1 MQYWNCI
8 SDCLTIK
15 KPRVSKV
22 LEFYGHL
29 SFPFSNFYSFWI
41 CVEIFATYHL
51 FFEMILISVYTLR
64 IWFYDFSEIANI
76 WQTILH
82 RYIGKSLISEWCI
95 ILDFKKIDISDD
107 ISIYQTLVL
116 NLNSDLNNQMLN
128 QKVFSR
134 SLSFWASSSK
144 KKHIYYKI

>member
-1 MQYWNCI
+1 MDTFPSLFPI
-8 SDCLTIK
+8 FILFEF
-15 KPRVSKV
+15 VSKY
-22 LEFYGHL
+22 LPHTI
-29 SFPFSNFYSFWI
+29 YSLKW
-41 CVEIFATYHL
+41 L
-51 FFEMILISVYTLR
+51 LISVYTLR
-64 IWFYDFSEIANI
+64 ISFYDFSEIANI

-95 ILDFKKIDISDD
+95 ILNFKKNSYFWWYFHIS
-107 ISIYQTLVL
+107 TLVL

>member
-29 SFPFSNFYSFWI
+29 SFPFP
-41 CVEIFATYHL
+41 IFIL
-51 FFEMILISVYTLR
+51 FEFVSKYLLHTLKWLLISVYTLR
-64 IWFYDFSEIANI
+64 ISFYDFSEITNI

-95 ILDFKKIDISDD
+95 ILNFKKNSYFWWYFHIS
-107 ISIYQTLVL
+107 TLVL